1 MVALSNEAAKANGRK
16 TIRYWFH
23 LFACRTAEA
32 MGSPWAFFIGVIAIV
47 VWLLAGPVF
56 HYSDSWQLVINTS
69 TTIITFLMVFLIQ
82 NTQNRDA
89 KTLHLKLDELIRA
102 VKGAR
107 NQMIDLESMS
117 DEELARIKGEF
128 DVISRRRDAQQQSGP
143 REKKREFNP
152 GAQS

>member
-1 MVALSNEAAKANGRK
+1 MVALSNESAKAKGRK

-23 LFACRTAEA
+23 LFACKTADV
-32 MGSPWAFFIGVIAIV
+32 MGSPWTFFIGLIAIV

-102 VKGAR
+102 AKGAR
-107 NQMIDLESMS
+107 NQMIDLENMS

-128 DVISRRRDAQQQSGP
+128 DVISRRRAEQRQESP
-143 REKKREFNP
+143 TEKKESNHSAR
-152 GAQS
+152 S